1 VYRQREDIQPT
12 LGRWANMLAVVTAGF
27 LPAAFA
33 LVALASS
40 IGGPS
45 ETKNVWVLRLGEAA
59 AYSGVAMALAAF
71 LLAGG
76 SRIRR
81 EPIDSLAFPFALLP
95 LLVAIASLVYVFW
108 VR

>member
-1 VYRQREDIQPT
+1 MYGQREDIRPT
-12 LGRWANMLAVVTAGF
+12 LGRWANVLAVAAAGF

-33 LVALASS
+33 LVAFALS

-45 ETKNVWVLRLGEAA
+45 ESKNAWILGLGEFA
-59 AYSGVAMALAAF
+59 AYSGVTMVVAAF
-71 LLAGG
+71 LLASG

-95 LLVAIASLVYVFW
+95 VVAAVVLLIGFFW